1 MTQSKS
7 SLEDIILYR
16 PSNIHQENNM
26 IRVPPGTT
34 IHISM
39 GFFELEVVVTVL
51 SLAMP
56 RAHLSCESLLVFGLK
71 ACWGMVV

>member
-1 MTQSKS
+1 
-7 SLEDIILYR
+7 
-16 PSNIHQENNM
+16 M
-26 IRVPPGTT
+26 IRDPPGTT

-56 RAHLSCESLLVFGLK
+56 RANLSCESLLVFGLK